1 MVRHGEG
8 VSEPDLVMPDR
19 EITNDPAI
27 ADHEVLLRRLLADWV
42 VPGDRGRMRIASAAF
57 KNFELS
63 ILFLSLMEQQG
74 RPKEHALKGYPDSSL
89 CSVTAGLARQLEQ
102 GVIYDTEPPRDPAHG
117 LVIGKK
123 RQSIANGFAREA
135 KWEIPPEPPLV
146 AIEAS

>member
-1 MVRHGEG
+1 
-8 VSEPDLVMPDR
+8 MPDR
-19 EITNDPAI
+19 EITDDPAI
-27 ADHEVLLRRLLADWV
+27 ADHEVLLRRLHADWV
-42 VPGDRGRMRIASAAF
+42 VPGDRGRMRITSAAF

-74 RPKEHALKGYPDSSL
+74 RSKEDALKGDPDSSL

-123 RQSIANGFAREA
+123 RQSIANAFARKA
-135 KWEIPPEPPLV
+135 KWEIPSEPPPI
-146 AIEAS
+146 AIEAP

>member
-1 MVRHGEG
+1 
-8 VSEPDLVMPDR
+8 MPDR

-27 ADHEVLLRRLLADWV
+27 ADSEVLLRRLLAEWV

-63 ILFLSLMEQQG
+63 ILFLALMERQG
-74 RPKEHALKGYPDSSL
+74 RPKEDALKEHPDDSL

-102 GVIYDTEPPRDPAHG
+102 GVIYDTEPPHDPAHG

-123 RQSIANGFAREA
+123 RQSIANAFARKA
-135 KWEIPPEPPLV
+135 KWEIPSEPPPI
-146 AIEAS
+146 AIEAP